1 MDLAKEESDQK
12 YNQQTIGKV
21 KKNKE
26 TCKKLVDFFKNI
38 LNFENDISRWSSM
51 NLKYWLW
58 LALFSLNYSIWN
70 NWIIKYFFVTFSRL
84 QFDSRV

>member
-38 LNFENDISRWSSM
+38 LNFENDISR
-51 NLKYWLW
+51 
-58 LALFSLNYSIWN
+58 
-70 NWIIKYFFVTFSRL
+70 
-84 QFDSRV
+84 